1 MSIRSRVTRSHT
13 GNRRSHH
20 ALTAPRL
27 STCAD
32 CGEMH
37 VRHHICD
44 NCGKYRGREV
54 IDMVAQI
61 EKKEKKVKAR
71 AAALGAPAGGGRQE
85 KTEQQEEEEKSKV
98 ASKKPLDAADLSKK

>member
-1 MSIRSRVTRSHT
+1 MSVRMRVNRSHT

-20 ALTAPRL
+20 GLIAPRL

-32 CGEMH
+32 CSEMH

-44 NCGKYRGREV
+44 NCGKYRGRNV
-54 IDMVAQI
+54 IDMVAHI
-61 EKKEKKVKAR
+61 EKKEKKAKAKR
-71 AAALGAPAGGGRQE
+71 AALGASPGR
-85 KTEQQEEEEKSKV
+85 EEKSEQKEEDTILKE

>member
-1 MSIRSRVTRSHT
+1 MTVRMRATRSHT

-20 ALTAPRL
+20 GLIAPRL

-37 VRHHICD
+37 IRHHICN
-44 NCGKYRGREV
+44 NCGKYRGRTI
-54 IDMVAQI
+54 IDVALQI
-61 EKKEKKVKAR
+61 EKKEKKVKAKR
-71 AAALGAPAGGGRQE
+71 AALGAAGE
-85 KTEQQEEEEKSKV
+85 KQDKDEQREGADTLKE

>member
-32 CGEMH
+32 CSEMH
-37 VRHHICD
+37 VRHHICN
-44 NCGKYRGREV
+44 NCGKYRGRTI
-54 IDMVAQI
+54 IDMTAQI
-61 EKKEKKVKAR
+61 EKKEKKQKAR
-71 AAALGAPAGGGRQE
+71 AAALGAPSRGGR
-85 KTEQQEEEEKSKV
+85 EEKNEQREKEET
-98 ASKKPLDAADLSKK
+98 AKGPSKKPLDAADLSKK

>member
-1 MSIRSRVTRSHT
+1 MSVRMRVTRSHT

-20 ALTAPRL
+20 GLTAPRL

-44 NCGKYRGREV
+44 NCGKYRGRV
-54 IDMVAQI
+54 VVDVALQI
-61 EKKEKKVKAR
+61 ERKEKKQKAR
-71 AAALGAPAGGGRQE
+71 RAALGASPGKEE
-85 KTEQQEEEEKSKV
+85 KTKQQEEDITSKEV
-98 ASKKPLDAADLSKK
+98 SKKPLDAADLSKK

>member
-37 VRHHICD
+37 VRHHICN
-44 NCGKYRGREV
+44 NCGKYRGRAI
-54 IDMVAQI
+54 IDMAAQI
-61 EKKEKKVKAR
+61 EKKEKKQKAR
-71 AAALGAPAGGGRQE
+71 AATLGAPSGRRQE
-85 KTEQQEEEEKSKV
+85 KNEQQEEEESSKV